1 MNFSR
6 RKLAQ
11 PGPPLPERIW
21 TLARSRN
28 FMNGLRNSV
37 TAGQGVLGVA
47 PALPDHQTTG
57 PHPAKCKKGD
67 RRARRSPRFLAR
79 PDRGR
84 AFYSAASGTG
94 RTEMKVR
101 PFTPF
106 RNCT

>member
-37 TAGQGVLGVA
+37 KAGQGVLGVA
-47 PALPDHQTTG
+47 PAFGLSNHRTTSG
-57 PHPAKCKKGD
+57 QMQKGD

-84 AFYSAASGTG
+84 AFYSAASGAG